1 MKNSPDSLFISPL
14 LEAYAENNSSPEPA
28 LLAQLRRETHLRS
41 HMPQMLSGPIQ
52 GGLLRFISQMI
63 QPDCILEIGT
73 FTGYS
78 ALCLADGLSD
88 GGKLHTIEI
97 NPEMVEFA
105 GRYFKEAGVSD
116 KIIQHTGD
124 AVSIIPGLPGPFD
137 LVFIDADKENYLRY
151 LELILDKLSSKG
163 WILADNTLWYGRVL
177 EDNAENDRE
186 TAGIVA
192 FNSFV
197 ATAEGLECL
206 LLPVRDGLTLIRKR

>member
-63 QPDCILEIGT
+63 QPEFILEIGT

-78 ALCLADGLSD
+78 ALCLVDGLRD

-105 GRYFKEAGVSD
+105 GRYFKEAGVSES
-116 KIIQHTGD
+116 IIQHTGD
-124 AVSIIPGLPGPFD
+124 ALSIIPGIPGPFD
-137 LVFIDADKENYLRY
+137 LVFIDADKENYLHY
-151 LELILDKLSSKG
+151 LELVLDKMSPGG
-163 WILADNTLWYGRVL
+163 WILADNTLWYGRVI
-177 EDNAENDRE
+177 EENAEKDRE
-186 TAGIVA
+186 TAGIMA
-192 FNSFV
+192 FNAFV
-197 ATAEGLECL
+197 ASANELDCL

>member
-28 LLAQLRRETHLRS
+28 LLVQLRRETHLRS

-52 GGLLRFISQMI
+52 GGLLRFISRMI
-63 QPDCILEIGT
+63 QPVCILEIGT

-78 ALCLADGLSD
+78 ALCLVDGLRD

-105 GRYFKEAGVSD
+105 GRYFKEAGVSES
-116 KIIQHTGD
+116 IIQHTGD
-124 AVSIIPGLPGPFD
+124 ALSIIPGIPGPFD
-137 LVFIDADKENYLRY
+137 LVFIDADKENYLHY
-151 LELILDKLSSKG
+151 LELVLDKMSPGG
-163 WILADNTLWYGRVL
+163 WILADNTLWYGRVI
-177 EDNAENDRE
+177 EENAEKDRE
-186 TAGIVA
+186 TAGIMA
-192 FNSFV
+192 FNAFV
-197 ATAEGLECL
+197 ASADELDCL